1 MNHLK
6 EVQDYWNL
14 RSAGFSDAVNEELDS
29 PLGYPAV
36 IVLSIAIIIGML
48 VFFKKKKWL

>member
-1 MNHLK
+1 MVTTIFMPLTLIVGWYGMNFR
-6 EVQDYWNL
+6 YMP
-14 RSAGFSDAVNEELDS
+14 ELDS